1 MTGALN
7 VSGKELCTSIGIAY
21 SGQILQALRELELVS
36 FFKVGK
42 KYMYPTEDVKIV
54 SDKLRNGEISIKT
67 NDGYYIIINN

>member
-1 MTGALN
+1 MSSTF
-7 VSGKELCTSIGIAY
+7 SLCTSIGIAY